1 MTQLNTKAEKTSY
14 ALGLDV
20 ASSLKNMP
28 IEINAESFVAAFTA
42 LMNGEQPALDPQE
55 FQTVMQE
62 FQEELKKAA
71 EDKQSQMAE
80 ANKQQGLAFL
90 AQNST
95 QEGVTTTASGL
106 QYKVIEEGEG
116 AKPTAADTVT
126 VHYTGTLIDGTKFDS
141 SVDRGEPATFPL
153 NGVIKGW
160 TEGVQL
166 MSVGS
171 KYRFTIPSELAYGD
185 RGAGQL
191 IGPGAVLVFDVE
203 LISIG

>member
-1 MTQLNTKAEKTSY
+1 MTELNTKAEKTSY

-28 IEINAESFVAAFTA
+28 IEINSDSFIAAFTA
-42 LMNGEQPALDPQE
+42 LMKGEKPALDPQE

-62 FQEELKKAA
+62 FQAELKQAA
-71 EDKQSQMAE
+71 EAQQSQVAE

-106 QYKVIEEGEG
+106 QYKVIEEGTG

-166 MSVGS
+166 MTVGS

>member
-28 IEINAESFVAAFTA
+28 IEINADSFVAAFTA
-42 LMNGEQPALDPQE
+42 LMKGEQPALDPQE

-71 EDKQSQMAE
+71 EDKQSQVAE